1 MFSPKAS
8 KKEENS
14 KYIPGIY
21 TSTLTL
27 GDSTLNVEVTVDE
40 THIRHVNLVNIDESI
55 TTMYPLLTPT
65 LENINDKLSTT
76 DNLDDL
82 GTSQNQYTNILLIQS
97 IKNAAKKAEIK
108 E

>member
-1 MFSPKAS
+1 MKILIINGP
-8 KKEENS
+8 N
-14 KYIPGIY
+14 
-21 TSTLTL
+21 LNML
-27 GDSTLNVEVTVDE
+27 GKRDKNHYGEL
-40 THIRHVNLVNIDESI
+40 
-55 TTMYPLLTPT
+55 T